1 MKKFIILLISFGCF
15 ATLNAQQLPQLTQYM
30 VNNYAVNPAI
40 AGMHDYYQANTT
52 IRNMWVGVEGAP
64 KTTLLSIY
72 GKKGDNMG
80 IGGMVYSDQ
89 AGSTSRIG
97 GSVSYSHHFAL
108 SEDVRVALALS
119 GGFLQY
125 RLVKSELSVQNQMDP
140 MFAGGDVVRSIPDA
154 TFGLNTYGK
163 NWYAGVSIPQLISS
177 NIDLIDRNFYNNSE
191 QESEGKLV
199 QHFYVMGAYKHVMN
213 PFWSLE
219 PSVLLKTVT
228 TATQFDINVKATWDD
243 KLWFGT
249 GFRTNG
255 ELTALLGY
263 SISDRYIIGYSYD
276 MLNDLGTSHEFV
288 LGIKFLPLNQ
298 TEINK

>member
-1 MKKFIILLISFGCF
+1 
-15 ATLNAQQLPQLTQYM
+15 
-30 VNNYAVNPAI
+30 
-40 AGMHDYYQANTT
+40 
-52 IRNMWVGVEGAP
+52 
-64 KTTLLSIY
+64 
-72 GKKGDNMG
+72 
-80 IGGMVYSDQ
+80 
-89 AGSTSRIG
+89 
-97 GSVSYSHHFAL
+97 
-108 SEDVRVALALS
+108 
-119 GGFLQY
+119 
-125 RLVKSELSVQNQMDP
+125 
-140 MFAGGDVVRSIPDA
+140 
-154 TFGLNTYGK
+154 
-163 NWYAGVSIPQLISS
+163 
-177 NIDLIDRNFYNNSE
+177 
-191 QESEGKLV
+191 
-199 QHFYVMGAYKHVMN
+199 MN

-219 PSVLLKTVT
+219 PSVLLETVT